1 MIRPQY
7 EVSLSDGEVA
17 EILVQCGTE
26 ALLVGGQALAIW
38 AEYLQVR
45 PTGVLSAIVTADADF
60 VGSRQLA
67 KKLSAA
73 LGWHLYLPTAENAT
87 AQTAKVSTTLPDG
100 GVKQIDFLNAVV
112 GLDTAKIQ
120 ARAAE
125 LQLRSGT
132 RVRIMSPL
140 DVLES
145 RLRNLD
151 ILPGKRNSIGIAQA
165 ELAIAVVGK
174 FFAALIE
181 SKVKLRTILDAVKR
195 VSQIAFDPRL
205 SKVCFEYGLNPLAAV
220 PSSRIESPEFQKK
233 RWPQILVRA
242 EMRKRKHIKRAAHIA
257 AR

>member
-112 GLDTAKIQ
+112 GLDTVKIQ

-181 SKVKLRTILDAVKR
+181 SKVKPVSYTHLDVYKRQALGRPTMKIGSALEHPTPWRALKSSAVQTDACRRALRSVDSER
-195 VSQIAFDPRL
+195 
-205 SKVCFEYGLNPLAAV
+205 
-220 PSSRIESPEFQKK
+220 
-233 RWPQILVRA
+233 
-242 EMRKRKHIKRAAHIA
+242 
-257 AR
+257 